1 MKDLSLLVF
10 LSQLGLS
17 VVLPLGG
24 FVLLAAWLRQRFELG
39 VWIVILVVVI
49 GLIVAAQGLVNMLK
63 TMDSIAKEK
72 KESPLSYN
80 EHD

>member
-1 MKDLSLLVF
+1 MKDLNLLVF

-24 FVLLAAWLRQRFELG
+24 FVLLAAWLRQQFGLGTWVVILG
-39 VWIVILVVVI
+39 VVLGLVA
-49 GLIVAAQGLVNMLK
+49 AAQGLVNMLK
-63 TMDSIAKEK
+63 TMNRMAKEK
-72 KESPLSYN
+72 KEPPLSFN